1 VSRTDTIK
9 KTIIV
14 ATVLSLVC
22 AVVVSMAAVLLR
34 PLQEQNQLA
43 DIRRNILAVAG
54 MLEAGKSVEEQ
65 FSQIDTKVINLD
77 TGAYTDEVDPQNYDQ
92 LAASR
97 DPATSNRLSN
107 GEDIA
112 GLSRREDYAK
122 VYQVKDE
129 DGQLQTVILP
139 IRGYGLWG
147 TLYGFIA
154 LDADTFEVVGLGFY
168 EHQETPGL
176 GGEVDNPR
184 WKEQWEGK
192 RIYGN
197 DLNTVAIRLVKG
209 RVQPQAPNADYQVE
223 GLSGA
228 TLTTRGVQ
236 NMLNFWMGEQG
247 YATFLR
253 NLSLRNIEQVKR
265 NEDQRTPL

>member
-1 VSRTDTIK
+1 MSKSGTIR

-22 AVVVSMAAVLLR
+22 AVVVSGAAVLLR
-34 PLQEQNQLA
+34 PYQEQNRLA
-43 DIRRNILAVAG
+43 DIRRNILSVGG
-54 MLEAGKSVEEQ
+54 MLDEGESVEEQ
-65 FSQIDTKVINLD
+65 FEKVTARVVNLE
-77 TGAYTDEVDPQNYDQ
+77 TGTFTDEVDPDEYDQ

-97 DPATSNRLSN
+97 DPETSNKLT
-107 GEDIA
+107 EEQDIA
-112 GLSRREDYAK
+112 SLSRREKYAK
-122 VYQVKDE
+122 VYLVEDE
-129 DGQLQTVILP
+129 DGQLETIILP

-147 TLYGFIA
+147 TLFGFIA
-154 LDADTFEVVGLGFY
+154 LEGQSYEVEGLGFY
-168 EHQETPGL
+168 EHKETPGL

-197 DLNTVAIRLVKG
+197 DLDQVEIRLVKG
-209 RVQPQAPNADYQVE
+209 EIQPGAPDADYRVQ

-236 NMLNFWMGEQG
+236 NMLEFWMGEQG
-247 YATFLR
+247 YAQFLR
-253 NLSLRNIEQVKR
+253 NLRAGEA
-265 NEDQRTPL
+265 